1 MVSAVAEVWVLGNE
15 FAQVRVRLDTAGH
28 DQRIEIQDMAT
39 GRRILLDAMMLAQ
52 IARAGRAELDAA
64 MDPGAAAPL
73 V

>member
-1 MVSAVAEVWVLGNE
+1 
-15 FAQVRVRLDTAGH
+15 VRLDTAGH

>member
-1 MVSAVAEVWVLGNE
+1 MVSAVAEAWVLGNE

-28 DQRIEIQDMAT
+28 DQRVEILDRAT
-39 GRRILLDAMMLAQ
+39 GRRILRDAMKLAQ
-52 IARAGRAELDAA
+52 IARAGRAELDEA